1 MFIEEVLN
9 LSGMVF
15 KPQNEL
21 KPAKYKKLKIWNT
34 GWETI
39 DIGTPPTGNKVVQ
52 EIKFIQKEVKG
63 ATDEQKEQYIN
74 CDLDA
79 SYYIKQYMDDNDLE
93 YSDDIIEMLE
103 DQCRPIVRHYKN
115 FYNRPRPYQ
124 VAEKLGIP
132 FERFK
137 TNTSKTQAYQ
147 SGHTVQ
153 PFVVAQYFARLYP
166 QHRAG
171 LINGAKICGYGR
183 VIAGLHYPSD
193 YDAGV
198 KLAEGLDD
206 FLNMGL
212 VKEDAPVNSTGGAIS
227 MPPTMKKKKKKDDLV
242 KRYC

>member
-137 TNTSKTQAYQ
+137 TKHKQNSSISKWTYSTTICCCSIFCKTISTTQSRSYKWCKNLWLW
-147 SGHTVQ
+147 SGHRRITL
-153 PFVVAQYFARLYP
+153 P
-166 QHRAG
+166 
-171 LINGAKICGYGR
+171 I
-183 VIAGLHYPSD
+183 
-193 YDAGV
+193 
-198 KLAEGLDD
+198 
-206 FLNMGL
+206 
-212 VKEDAPVNSTGGAIS
+212 
-227 MPPTMKKKKKKDDLV
+227 
-242 KRYC
+242 